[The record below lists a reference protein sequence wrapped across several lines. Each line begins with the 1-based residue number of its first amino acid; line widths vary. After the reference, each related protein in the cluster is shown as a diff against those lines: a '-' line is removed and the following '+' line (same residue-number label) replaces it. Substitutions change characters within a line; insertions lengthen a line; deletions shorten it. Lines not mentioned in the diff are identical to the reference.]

1 MTQDKEIEKFISDLF
16 LLYPLGKEFSS
27 AQAQQAKVLQF
38 KSTLES
44 PNKQYN
50 YQKLLNL
57 ISQEYKYKTTP
68 ELAWIIERRNA
79 ECEIKKEVEHK
90 VFCVFFENGTWI
102 PFTYC
107 DFGIAVNNL
116 KNGLENRYGKIK
128 ATKLYPKGTTIQR
141 GGKDGVFKIFPPQ
154 GETQILDLNN

>member
-68 ELAWIIERRNA
+68 ELAWIIERRNT
-79 ECEIKKEVEHK
+79 ECEIKQNIEQKL
-90 VFCVFFENGTWI
+90 FCVFFENGMWLDFI
-102 PFTYC
+102 YC
-107 DFGIAVNNL
+107 DFGLSVNCL
-116 KNGLENRYGKIK
+116 KNGLEKTYGKIK
-128 ATKLYPKGTTIQR
+128 TTKLFPAGTSIQQNSET
-141 GGKDGVFKIFPPQ
+141 GVFLIFPPY
-154 GETQILDLNN
+154 GEIQKLDLNN